1 MFSRPALLCVFLG
14 AVALMACTPRGSFT
28 LSPQTDPDASVI
40 PVFVATNR
48 PLSDG
53 NAVAVGRSDQLSFQQ
68 YDISIPANRDK
79 GRIQWPKSTPD
90 PARDFLTLDAGT
102 YRDSAAFIAAVRREL
117 ASKPPSE
124 RDVVVFVPGYNTT
137 LAEGVYRLAQM
148 DHDLSLEAV
157 PIYFAW
163 PTAEQML
170 GYVHDRDSA
179 LYSRFDLLRFLQ
191 LIHQAGANQVIVMAH
206 SMGGL
211 LTLEVMRQAELNQP
225 GSVPDLID
233 GLVMISPDI
242 DADLALQELTEIS
255 ALPVPFIVFTN
266 DDDRALR
273 LASRLGGDNPRLG
286 RGAEVADFSEVP
298 VVFLDVTAFSD
309 DASGDFGHLTLGSS
323 PALIDLVPQMREVA
337 RALDYNPAAAPGLV
351 PGTVLSVRQ
360 ASEVVL
366 TPGSP

>member
-1 MFSRPALLCVFLG
+1 MFSRSALLCLLLG
-14 AVALMACTPRGSFT
+14 AVTLLACTPRGSFQ
-28 LSPQTDPDASVI
+28 LSPQTDPAASVL
-40 PVFVATNR
+40 PVFVGTNR

-53 NAVAVGRSDQLSFQQ
+53 NAVSVGRADSLSFQH
-68 YDISIPANRDK
+68 YDISIPANRET
-79 GRIQWPKSTPD
+79 GRIQWPKGSAD
-90 PARDFLTLDAGT
+90 PARHFVTLDAGT
-102 YRDSAAFIAAVRREL
+102 YRDSTAFVSAIRRAL
-117 ASKPPSE
+117 ASKPPNE

-148 DHDLSLEAV
+148 DHDLGMEAV

-191 LIHQAGANQVIVMAH
+191 LIDQAGANQVLVMAH

-211 LTLEVMRQAELNQP
+211 LTLEVMRQAELNRP

-242 DADLALQELTEIS
+242 DADLALQELSEIS

-266 DDDRALR
+266 NDDRALR

-286 RGAEVADFSEVP
+286 RGAEVAEFSDIP
-298 VVFLDVTAFSD
+298 IIFLDVTAFSE

-323 PALIDLVPQMREVA
+323 PALIELVPQLRDIAE
-337 RALDYNPAAAPGLV
+337 ALDYNPAAAPGLL
-351 PGTVLSVRQ
+351 PGTVLSVRE

-366 TPGSP
+366 SPAGP